1 MIITGGIPRRTV
13 PRGVGAAVAARSA
26 EVGIMII
33 MRKASP
39 RRTVL
44 RGVGAAVAA
53 RPRRPES

>member
-13 PRGVGAAVAARSA
+13 PRAVGAAAARSA
-26 EVGIMII
+26 EVGVMII
-33 MRKASP
+33 MRKGIP

>member
-1 MIITGGIPRRTV
+1 MIITG
-13 PRGVGAAVAARSA
+13 
-26 EVGIMII
+26 
-33 MRKASP
+33 KAIP